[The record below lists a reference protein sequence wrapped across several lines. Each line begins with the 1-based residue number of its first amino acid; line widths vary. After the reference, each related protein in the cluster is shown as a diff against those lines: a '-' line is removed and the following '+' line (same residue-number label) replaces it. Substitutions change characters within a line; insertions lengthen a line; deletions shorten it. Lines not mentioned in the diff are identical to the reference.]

1 MGDVTKKLAPT
12 TTKDGKNKKNKNG
25 PKSQQQQQSEAQQ
38 PPHSKPAPGS
48 WASLVVS
55 GSSAPN
61 TPSRNTAQL
70 ESKNR
75 TTKPPL
81 PSVDTKEKELKENGT
96 SAAKEASGHGGSGS
110 NNQNKIT
117 TSNNSSSTNTKN
129 NSGGGGSSNGK
140 TNTKSQQQQRTKR
153 DPDNTLVIKNL
164 SDNIKEHDIINM
176 FQPYAVQTKSKI
188 VGTNL
193 NHHRS
198 LAFVDYD
205 CVAPVLA
212 ALKKHAGTPF
222 EWNGKIL
229 EVDQKTLE
237 QRARRKAG
245 LSNNSNNNSSNNN
258 GYRTGGGGGIGNAGR
273 GGGGGGDQYNRRSG
287 GGDRG
292 GRRRGNRAGR

>member
-1 MGDVTKKLAPT
+1 MG
-12 TTKDGKNKKNKNG
+12 KKNKNG

-96 SAAKEASGHGGSGS
+96 SAAKEASGHSGSGS

-229 EVDQKTLE
+229 DVDQKTLE
-237 QRARRKAG
+237 QRARRKTG
-245 LSNNSNNNSSNNN
+245 LGSSSNSGNNN
-258 GYRTGGGGGIGNAGR
+258 GNNNGNNGFRNGSGGGGNQSGNVGR
-273 GGGGGGDQYNRRSG
+273 SGGDQYNRRGSG
-287 GGDRG
+287 GG
-292 GRRRGNRAGR
+292 GRRRGSRAGR